1 MNYFNK
7 RAHAY
12 SPNPGILGL
21 RLLLSTSYSILRSVI
36 GCALVSIG
44 IFVSAAGGSWDI
56 SNHLLNKPETFFS
69 IPHAVLYTGVVVA
82 IFGLVIVRVTH
93 RDSKSIHDNNNSLK
107 ISSKLIFAGIS
118 MLAVAGPID
127 FAWHSAFG
135 LDGLLS
141 PPHFVLLLGMIISSL
156 GAMLGIISY
165 VNTART
171 VNFVDDR
178 NAMYKK
184 DLTTELKTTRFL
196 NSQKIL
202 LPLIFIGLLP
212 IWMTLDGLIGMFSLP
227 FSKTQY
233 FDFNPDPFLAAV
245 LTTVG
250 YPLIISFVLCFSF
263 HLGKRKFGILS
274 VMGASY
280 LTIHAI
286 TAIMPNESLIPTLP
300 FYIVNILPILASDI
314 LLSFSTNR
322 VLSVL
327 ASGSILGSSFLMM
340 QYPLITYVYN
350 EVFTKQAFVWP
361 SLLSSS
367 YFGMISSIYTLVIGP
382 AFAMGIIGAILAG
395 KVIDGL
401 SSSCIEQRSR
411 S

>member
-7 RAHAY
+7 RAHSY
-12 SPNPGILGL
+12 SPNPGIFGL
-21 RLLLSTSYSILRSVI
+21 RLFLSPSYSIIRPVI

-69 IPHAVLYTGVVVA
+69 IPHAILYTGVVVA
-82 IFGLVIVRVTH
+82 IFGLVIVRMTH
-93 RDSKSIHDNNNSLK
+93 RDSDNNNSLK
-107 ISSKLIFAGIS
+107 ISSKLIFVGIS
-118 MLAVAGPID
+118 MLVVAGPID

-184 DLTTELKTTRFL
+184 DLMTEPKTTRFL

-202 LPLIFIGLLP
+202 LPLIFIGVLP
-212 IWMTLDGLIGMFSLP
+212 MWMTLDGLIGMFSLP

-250 YPLIISFVLCFSF
+250 YPFLISFVLCFSF

-286 TAIMPNESLIPTLP
+286 TAIIPNESLIPTLP
-300 FYIVNILPILASDI
+300 FYILNILPILASDI

-327 ASGSILGSSFLMM
+327 ASGSILGSSFLMI

-382 AFAMGIIGAILAG
+382 AFAMGIMGAILAG

-401 SSSCIEQRSR
+401 SSSSIV
-411 S
+411 

>member
-7 RAHAY
+7 RAHSY
-12 SPNPGILGL
+12 TPSPGIFSL
-21 RLLLSTSYSILRSVI
+21 RLFLSTSYSIIRFVV

-82 IFGLVIVRVTH
+82 IFGLVIARMVD
-93 RDSKSIHDNNNSLK
+93 RDSISIYDNNNRLK
-107 ISSKLIFAGIS
+107 IASKLIFAGIS
-118 MLAVAGPID
+118 MLVVAGPID

-156 GAMLGIISY
+156 GAVLGLLSY
-165 VNTART
+165 VNTARNF
-171 VNFVDDR
+171 NFVDDR
-178 NAMYKK
+178 NVMHKK
-184 DLTTELKTTRFL
+184 DLRTELKTRRFL

-202 LPLIFIGLLP
+202 LPLIFIGVLP
-212 IWMTLDGLIGMFSLP
+212 VWMTLDGLIGMSSLP

-233 FDFNPDPFLAAV
+233 FDFNPDSFLAAV

-250 YPLIISFVLCFSF
+250 YPLLISFVLCFSF

-274 VMGASY
+274 VMGACY
-280 LTIHAI
+280 LAIHAI
-286 TAIMPNESLIPTLP
+286 TVIIPNESLIPTLP
-300 FYIVNILPILASDI
+300 FYILNILPILASDI

-322 VLSVL
+322 FLSIVV
-327 ASGSILGSSFLMM
+327 SGSILGSSFLMM
-340 QYPLITYVYN
+340 QYPLIAYVYN

-367 YFGMISSIYTLVIGP
+367 YFGMIGSIYPLVIGP
-382 AFAMGIIGAILAG
+382 AFVMGIVGAILAG
-395 KVIDGL
+395 KIINGL
-401 SSSCIEQRSR
+401 SSSFIVERSW